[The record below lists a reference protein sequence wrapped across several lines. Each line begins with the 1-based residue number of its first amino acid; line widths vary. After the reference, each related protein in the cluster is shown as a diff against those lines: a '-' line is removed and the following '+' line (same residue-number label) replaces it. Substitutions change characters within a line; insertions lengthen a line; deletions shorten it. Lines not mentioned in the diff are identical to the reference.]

1 MSQVMYIIVNQ
12 DLNMNAGQIGT
23 YTAWTVFDYIHW
35 KLPAYIDDCDNLKI
49 YRALDKRISD
59 FKEYGNK
66 IIILK
71 AHEKDLIEL
80 ERKGYLTVRA
90 RGLQGTYSDNIVTV
104 NLGIYDKNIP
114 KWIQKFKTL

>member
-23 YTAWTVFDYIHW
+23 YTAWSVLDYIYW

>member
-1 MSQVMYIIVNQ
+1 MYILVTQ
-12 DLNMNAGQIGT
+12 YLNMNARQIGT

-71 AHEKDLIEL
+71 AHEKNLF
-80 ERKGYLTVRA
+80 YL
-90 RGLQGTYSDNIVTV
+90 
-104 NLGIYDKNIP
+104 K
-114 KWIQKFKTL
+114 K